1 MALQGALDPV
11 AGTVTL
17 AWSASDADGDP
28 LTFAVLYSRDGGV
41 TYQPVQMNA
50 TGRQRGD

>member
-1 MALQGALDPV
+1 M

-28 LTFAVLYSRDGGV
+28 LTFAVLYSRDGGA
-41 TYQPVQMNA
+41 TYQPVQMSV